1 MKKIIALFT
10 VLLVF
15 SVPLAKAQIPGIPTI
30 PEIPQIPAFLPWSHD
45 VPMTEKLPIDGEW
58 MITAIRKR
66 IRIEGGRAY
75 AVDSWLHL
83 FVLKIEPMM
92 VVQKQWRRTGP
103 GEYAG
108 EDLPLMG
115 PFTAT
120 LNPNGQMTMR
130 IQGVMGPVTLTL
142 VPVRAD
148 DQRRF
153 DREKAGKPERLPNE
167 EDHYEEEAEYSEDE
181 EYYEEEEYSDSEE
194 QYEEEELYEEEEY
207 SEDEEYYEEEEEAP
221 KKIAA
226 VKIRKAKKGCKGKQI
241 YLSSGACYACPN
253 GYRRYSPTRKM
264 THPKACTERGLGRD
278 TIKAKYMWQANG
290 CKKGQFK
297 HKGYCKVCPEGS
309 KRIHVAGLDTGYCKV
324 QR

>member
-1 MKKIIALFT
+1 MKKIIVLFA
-10 VLLVF
+10 VLLSF
-15 SVPLAKAQIPGIPTI
+15 AVPMTHAQITGI

-45 VPMTEKLPIDGEW
+45 VPMTDKLPIDGEW

-75 AVDSWLHL
+75 AIDSWLHL

-148 DQRRF
+148 NQKRF
-153 DREKAGKPERLPNE
+153 DREKSGKLEDEER
-167 EDHYEEEAEYSEDE
+167 YSED
-181 EYYEEEEYSDSEE
+181 
-194 QYEEEELYEEEEY
+194 EEEY
-207 SEDEEYYEEEEEAP
+207 SEDEEYSEEDEYYEDETEYSDEEEYAEDEEYYEDEEEYSEEDEGP
-221 KKIAA
+221 KKVAA
-226 VKIRKAKKGCKGKQI
+226 IKIRKARKGCKGKQI
-241 YLSSGACYACPN
+241 YLSRGACYSCPS
-253 GYRRYSPTRKM
+253 GYRRFSPTRKM

-278 TIKAKYMWQANG
+278 TVKAKYLWQANG

-297 HKGYCKVCPEGS
+297 HKGYCKVCPESS

-324 QR
+324 LR